1 MTLVHF
7 KFRGRCS
14 AARRTAVLAGVEAHG
29 GRNARRAFPRLDS
42 DVNLRRI
49 YMAEAANPSE
59 GAGLVAWLQAETGI
73 EYAELAPTRLSF
85 D

>member
-1 MTLVHF
+1 MCAYGQ
-7 KFRGRCS
+7 KW
-14 AARRTAVLAGVEAHG
+14 RT
-29 GRNARRAFPRLDS
+29 ARRAFPRLDS

-59 GAGLVAWLQAETGI
+59 GAGLVAWLLAETGI

>member
-1 MTLVHF
+1 
-7 KFRGRCS
+7 
-14 AARRTAVLAGVEAHG
+14 
-29 GRNARRAFPRLDS
+29 
-42 DVNLRRI
+42 
-49 YMAEAANPSE
+49 MAEAANPSE